1 MIPNPDDISQHP
13 DLVEL
18 GAKVISVPAFMSLAE
33 VTAKISEYEALAAD
47 STADVVARFT
57 AKAYVE
63 GAKFVLSAV
72 RQALRSEL
80 AS

>member
-1 MIPNPDDISQHP
+1 
-13 DLVEL
+13 
-18 GAKVISVPAFMSLAE
+18 MSLAE

-47 STADVVARFT
+47 STADVVARFA

-72 RQALRSEL
+72 RQALRAEL